1 MDSGKLMLDTLIKTV
16 HAPIMKM
23 KAEIETALAAG
34 EQSDGSG
41 RTGPAGYMLESD
53 NVSLEVKLRTKA
65 INTLTLSCPE
75 YSA

>member
-1 MDSGKLMLDTLIKTV
+1 MECEIIIILCSMDSGKLMLDTLTKTV
-16 HAPIMKM
+16 HAPILRM

-53 NVSLEVKLRTKA
+53 NVSLEVELRT
-65 INTLTLSCPE
+65 
-75 YSA
+75 